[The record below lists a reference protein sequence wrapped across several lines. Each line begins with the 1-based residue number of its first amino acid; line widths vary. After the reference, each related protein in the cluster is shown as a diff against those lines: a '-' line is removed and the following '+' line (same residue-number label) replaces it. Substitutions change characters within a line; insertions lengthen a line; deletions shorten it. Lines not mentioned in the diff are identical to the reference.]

1 MAYFHRVYD
10 CVYANKKC
18 VGRLSKCNVVEWSIS
33 QAFVLNMQFLCKIE
47 DVFEITGRGCVVA
60 PGAPFTLRPLIT
72 TGAALLIRNPNGMI
86 IRTTL
91 VGVEMLNRGRPV
103 QHAPILLD
111 SRVKKS
117 DIELGAELYF
127 LPPDEQAKS
136 SN

>member
-1 MAYFHRVYD
+1 
-10 CVYANKKC
+10 
-18 VGRLSKCNVVEWSIS
+18 
-33 QAFVLNMQFLCKIE
+33 
-47 DVFEITGRGCVVA
+47 
-60 PGAPFTLRPLIT
+60 
-72 TGAALLIRNPNGMI
+72 MI